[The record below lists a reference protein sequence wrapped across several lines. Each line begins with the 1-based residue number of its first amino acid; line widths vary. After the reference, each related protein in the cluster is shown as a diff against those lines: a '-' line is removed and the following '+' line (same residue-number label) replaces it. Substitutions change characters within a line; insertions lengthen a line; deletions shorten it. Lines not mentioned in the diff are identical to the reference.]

1 MSLRYGQPM
10 IAIPGPSITPERVL
24 RSMNRSMPDIY
35 EGELV
40 DLAFSLVEK
49 LPSIARTSGR
59 VFMSISNG
67 HGAWQMALCNTLS
80 PGDKVLVLESGLFA
94 SVWGQM
100 AERTQLNVEYLSG
113 DNRLPVDPDMLEQR
127 LSEDTSHEIKA
138 ILCVHTDTATSVRN
152 DIAKLGQTINSL
164 DHPALFMVDCI
175 ASLGCEQYEMD
186 EWYVDIT
193 VAASQKGLMMPPG
206 MAFVWASQQA
216 LEAHNSAGLRIGY
229 FDWDQRMNPDHM
241 YQLFC
246 GTPPIQHLYGLRE
259 VLNMIDEEGL
269 ENIWLRHQVLA
280 DAVRAAV
287 ETWQQPDGLELNI
300 TDPKARSNAVTTIR
314 TGSIDSEKLRKICAT
329 EAGLTLGL
337 AVGGLEADAF
347 RIGHMGHLN
356 PPMILGTLATIEAA
370 LLSMNASIGRNG
382 IGTAAEII
390 AKAFPN

>member
-127 LSEDTSHEIKA
+127 LLEDTSHEIKA

-259 VLNMIDEEGL
+259 VLDMIDEEGL
-269 ENIWLRHQVLA
+269 ENIWFRHQVLA

-382 IGTAAEII
+382 IVTAAEII

>member
-24 RSMNRSMPDIY
+24 RTMHRSSPDIY

-40 DLAFSLVEK
+40 DLTFGLVEE

-59 VFMSISNG
+59 AFMAISNG

-80 PGDKVLVLESGLFA
+80 AGDKVLVLESGLFA
-94 SVWGQM
+94 TVWGQM

-113 DNRLPVDPDMLEQR
+113 DNRLPVDPNMLEKR
-127 LSEDTSHEIKA
+127 LSEDTAHEIKA

-152 DIAKLGQTINSL
+152 DIAALGRTIKNL

-175 ASLGCEQYEMD
+175 ASLVCEQYEMD
-186 EWYVDIT
+186 QWEVDIT

-206 MAFVWASQQA
+206 LGFVWANDRA
-216 LEAHNSAGLRIGY
+216 LEAHKSAGLRIGY
-229 FDWDQRMNPDHM
+229 FDWDQRLNPDHM
-241 YQLFC
+241 YQLFS
-246 GTPPIQHLYGLRE
+246 GTPPIQHIYGLRE
-259 VLNMIDEEGL
+259 VLDMINEEGL
-269 ENIWLRHQVLA
+269 ENIWNRHQILS

-300 TDPKARSNAVTTIR
+300 IEPKARSNAVTTVL
-314 TGSIDSEKLRKICAT
+314 TGTIDSEQLRNICSSQ
-329 EAGLTLGL
+329 AGLTLGL
-337 AVGGLEADAF
+337 AVGGLDADAF

-370 LLSMNASIGRNG
+370 LLSMKAPIGGNG
-382 IGTAAEII
+382 IGTAAEVI
-390 AKAFPN
+390 ANAFPD

>member
-127 LSEDTSHEIKA
+127 LLEDTSHEIKA

>member
-186 EWYVDIT
+186 EWHVDIT

-259 VLNMIDEEGL
+259 VLDMIDEEGL
-269 ENIWLRHQVLA
+269 ENIWFRHQVLA

-287 ETWQQPDGLELNI
+287 ETWHQPDGLELNI
-300 TDPKARSNAVTTIR
+300 VDPKARSNAVTTIR

>member
-40 DLAFSLVEK
+40 DLAFSLVEE

-186 EWYVDIT
+186 EWHVDIT

-287 ETWQQPDGLELNI
+287 ETWQQPGGLELNI
-300 TDPKARSNAVTTIR
+300 ADPKARSNAVTTIR

>member
-40 DLAFSLVEK
+40 DLAFSLVEE

-80 PGDKVLVLESGLFA
+80 PGDKVLILESGLFA

-113 DNRLPVDPDMLEQR
+113 DNRLPVDPDMLAQR

-152 DIAKLGQTINSL
+152 DIAKLGRTISDL

-186 EWYVDIT
+186 EWHVDIT

-259 VLNMIDEEGL
+259 VLNI
-269 ENIWLRHQVLA
+269 RHQVLA

-287 ETWQQPDGLELNI
+287 QAWQQPDGLELNI

>member
-40 DLAFSLVEK
+40 DLAFSLVEE

-152 DIAKLGQTINSL
+152 DIAKLGQTISDL

-186 EWYVDIT
+186 EWHVDIT

-206 MAFVWASQQA
+206 MAFVWASQKA

-229 FDWDQRMNPDHM
+229 FDWDQRMNPEHM

-269 ENIWLRHQVLA
+269 ENIWFRHQVLA

-287 ETWQQPDGLELNI
+287 QTWQQPDGLELNI
-300 TDPKARSNAVTTIR
+300 TNPKARSNAVTTIR

-329 EAGLTLGL
+329 QAGLTLGL

>member
-24 RSMNRSMPDIY
+24 RTMHRSMPDIY

-40 DLAFSLVEK
+40 DLAFSLVEE

-100 AERTQLNVEYLSG
+100 AERTHLNVEYLSG
-113 DNRLPVDPDMLEQR
+113 DDRLPVDPDMLEQR
-127 LSEDTSHEIKA
+127 LSEDSSHEIKA

-152 DIAKLGQTINSL
+152 DIAKLGQTISDL

-186 EWYVDIT
+186 EWHVDIT

-216 LEAHNSAGLRIGY
+216 LEAHKSAGLRIGY
-229 FDWDQRMNPDHM
+229 FDWDQRMNPEHM

-269 ENIWLRHQVLA
+269 ENIWFRHQVLA

-287 ETWQQPDGLELNI
+287 QTWQQPDGLELNI

-382 IGTAAEII
+382 IGMATEII